1 MNQFSLWLSRLVL
14 LLATVLL
21 IMIGLKFIVDPGGSA
36 AESGILLNSPLAYT
50 NERASFGAFPLASG
64 LIALTCL
71 LSSRRHLIGLSVTAT
86 TIGTALAVRIFGV
99 VADGTLEASSTVLV
113 AETVLLTL
121 CCTALLV
128 RGSRTLRSRTTAEG
142 GMTPMKGRIR

>member
-1 MNQFSLWLSRLVL
+1 MNRFSLWLSRLVL
-14 LLATVLL
+14 LLATALL
-21 IMIGLKFIVDPGGSA
+21 IMIGLKFIVDPARSA
-36 AESGILLNSPLAYT
+36 AESGILLNSPVAYT

-64 LIALTCL
+64 LIALACL

-121 CCTALLV
+121 CCAALVV
-128 RGSRTLRSRTTAEG
+128 RGRLTSASRTTAEG
-142 GMTPMKGRIR
+142 GMTPKKERTR